1 MNDGMKTN
9 IRKNK
14 AVVRQQQ
21 SRETSMNCT
30 QVEKVNSMKYLETTF
45 SNCGNSSCDIHIRIF
60 NGGCGNENNCI
71 SFAAKYTPHK
81 YLVVQMD

>member
-1 MNDGMKTN
+1 MKTN

-45 SNCGNSSCDIHIRIF
+45 FQIWQ
-60 NGGCGNENNCI
+60 
-71 SFAAKYTPHK
+71 
-81 YLVVQMD
+81 LLL